1 MRTLFVISAIVIIT
15 TCYAVTIIIHI
26 FLFRDNSVFFFYT
39 KSWGRIL
46 LRLSGVKLQVVG
58 EHNIEPGKRYVYV
71 ANHSSL
77 FDIPIVFA
85 GIPDNVRIMYKR
97 ELERIPVFGWCLN
110 MSPLISI
117 NRSRHRDAA
126 DVLASIVTS
135 LSSGA
140 SVLLFPEGTRSIDGT
155 VGTFRRG
162 AVTIASDSQTPVIPV
177 SIIGASRVLP
187 ARSKRIRG
195 GVVKV
200 IIGAPVQIDAEISR
214 TDERD
219 VTNKLRDIISANVNS
234 QHDQ

>member
-1 MRTLFVISAIVIIT
+1 MIIT
-15 TCYAVTIIIHI
+15 ACYAVTIIFHI
-26 FLFRDNSVFFFYT
+26 LLFRDNSVFFFYT

-46 LRLSGVKLQVVG
+46 LRLSGIRLQVEGV
-58 EHNIEPGKRYVYV
+58 HNIVPGKRYVYV

-110 MSPLISI
+110 LSPLISV

-126 DVLASIVTS
+126 DVLANIIASMS
-135 LSSGA
+135 AGA
-140 SVLLFPEGTRSIDGT
+140 SVLLFPEGTRSLDGT

-162 AVTIASDSQTPVIPV
+162 AVTIASDSQTPLIPV
-177 SIIGASRVLP
+177 SIIGAWRVLP

-195 GVVKV
+195 GIVKV
-200 IIGAPVQIDAEISR
+200 IIDAPIQIDTEISR
-214 TDERD
+214 TEERE
-219 VTNKLRDIISANVNS
+219 VSNKLRDIIAANVNS

>member
-1 MRTLFVISAIVIIT
+1 M
-15 TCYAVTIIIHI
+15 
-26 FLFRDNSVFFFYT
+26 
-39 KSWGRIL
+39 
-46 LRLSGVKLQVVG
+46 LRLSGIRLQVEGV
-58 EHNIEPGKRYVYV
+58 HNIVPGKRYVYV

-110 MSPLISI
+110 LSPLISV

-126 DVLASIVTS
+126 DVLANIIASMS
-135 LSSGA
+135 AGA
-140 SVLLFPEGTRSIDGT
+140 SVLLFPEGTRSLDGT

-162 AVTIASDSQTPVIPV
+162 AVTIASDSQTPLIPV
-177 SIIGASRVLP
+177 SIIGAWRVLP

-195 GVVKV
+195 GIVKV
-200 IIGAPVQIDAEISR
+200 IIDAPIQIDTEISR
-214 TDERD
+214 TEERE
-219 VTNKLRDIISANVNS
+219 VSNKLRDIIAANVNS

>member
-1 MRTLFVISAIVIIT
+1 MRTLFVITAIVFIT

-110 MSPLISI
+110 MSPLISV

-126 DVLASIVTS
+126 DVLANIVTS

-140 SVLLFPEGTRSIDGT
+140 SVLLFPEGTRSVDGT

-200 IIGAPVQIDAEISR
+200 IIGVPVQIDAEISR
-214 TDERD
+214 ANERD

-234 QHDQ
+234 QHDE